1 MAVASVAATEGEERE
16 AVTVEEV
23 MAEAVKAV
31 AVTAEGDSAEEKEGG

>member
-1 MAVASVAATEGEERE
+1 MEVEERE

-23 MAEAVKAV
+23 MAESVKAV